1 MKKTYWWR
9 WGFLAT
15 NILIVAVVLIY
26 DNYLCFVQDSD
37 SCPFHHIRW
46 SIIQPLFL
54 YSIFLLAVSP
64 FLFLVRDKAFLAWLR
79 FAGIWTVLTAV
90 FVSLA
95 PVSQGGWLGIGP
107 EKWSVTMVMG
117 WGFLI
122 VSLILLVW
130 QSRKRA

>member
-1 MKKTYWWR
+1 MDK
-9 WGFLAT
+9 GAL
-15 NILIVAVVLIY
+15 
-26 DNYLCFVQDSD
+26 
-37 SCPFHHIRW
+37 
-46 SIIQPLFL
+46 SIGKPLFL
-54 YSIFLLAVSP
+54 YSLFLLAVSP